1 MSASRHTMTFVFV
14 TIFLDAMSFGLIMPV
29 LPRLLMRVG
38 GFGLDQAISVGGW
51 MSVAMALGAF
61 FAAPVLGNLSDRF
74 GRRPVLLIALAGMAA
89 QYAVLAV
96 ADSLALIVLGRVL
109 TGVFGGSYAPA
120 QAAVADVTG
129 PEERAR
135 SFSLVSAAFGVG
147 FVAGPALGG
156 LLSQFGERIPFV
168 VALVLSVAN
177 LSYGLVR
184 FSETLS
190 PENRRPFA
198 LARANPFGAW
208 QVARQAPGLA
218 RLAIVL
224 LLWQLASLVYPLTW
238 SFWGI
243 AQLGWSDKMIG
254 LSLAGVGVVIA
265 LSQTFVT
272 GPVVRRLGEHG
283 AARLGILGAGAG
295 FVGYAVCTST
305 WLAFALLIA
314 VAVQSLVQ
322 PSLMAMISRRASAQ
336 TQGEVQGLAA
346 MMMGLGSVIGPLVL
360 VTPMAWFTGP
370 QAPVYFPG
378 VPFVI
383 AALIALGA
391 LALLRPVPRYWT
403 DDASGGKSPGVT
415 GPPASC
421 DGGKR

>member
-1 MSASRHTMTFVFV
+1 MSASRHTLTFVFV

-38 GFGLDQAISVGGW
+38 GIGLDQAISVGAW
-51 MSVAMALGAF
+51 MSLAMALGAF

-74 GRRPVLLIALAGMAA
+74 GRRPVLLIALAGMAV
-89 QYAVLAV
+89 QYAVLTV

-120 QAAVADVTG
+120 QAAIADVTG

-135 SFSLVSAAFGVG
+135 SFALVSAAFGVG

-156 LLSQFGERIPFV
+156 LLSQFGERTPFV
-168 VALVLSVAN
+168 VALVLSLAN
-177 LSYGLVR
+177 LVYGLAR
-184 FSETLS
+184 FPETLGQ
-190 PENRRPFA
+190 EHRRPFE

-208 QVARQAPGLA
+208 RVARQAPGLA

-224 LLWQLASLVYPLTW
+224 LLWQLASLVYPLVW

-243 AQLGWSDKMIG
+243 AQLGWSDRMIG

-272 GPVVRRLGEHG
+272 GPVVRRLGERD
-283 AARLGILGAGAG
+283 AATLGILGATAG
-295 FVGYAVCTST
+295 FVGYAFCTST
-305 WLAFALLIA
+305 WLAFALLAA

-322 PSLMAMISRRASAQ
+322 PSLMAMISRRATAQ

-346 MMMGLGSVIGPLVL
+346 MMMGLGSIVGPLLL
-360 VTPMAWFTGP
+360 VEPMAWFTGP
-370 QAPVYFPG
+370 QAPIYFPG

-383 AALIALGA
+383 AALIAVA
-391 LALLRPVPRYWT
+391 SLAVLQGLPRLT
-403 DDASGGKSPGVT
+403 PQPGT
-415 GPPASC
+415 EN
-421 DGGKR
+421 